1 MCCNRAGENTL
12 GFTMPTLEEVQKR
25 FTDELRHVDDVAQI
39 VLKGHL
45 VMEELMT
52 ASIETFLLHGEFVEP
67 SRLQFHQKLQL
78 CRAMSVSDHNNDMWN
93 LIASIN
99 TLRNHLSH
107 SLDPTERAK
116 RVEALGSKFAREFP
130 AHISEKLDPLP
141 HEAATCML
149 AIAGALGF
157 LHAHAA
163 EVRRFREVVLDVDKG
178 LNNGRLGE
186 A

>member
-1 MCCNRAGENTL
+1 
-12 GFTMPTLEEVQKR
+12 MPTLEEVQKR

-99 TLRNHLSH
+99 TLRNHLS
-107 SLDPTERAK
+107 